1 MGSDSDEEQSLLG
14 IRRIDYLSPTPP
26 SLGYNSITSSTP
38 VPGKNEAL
46 GRPRIQSTHSGIFI
60 RSYDEDSVRST
71 VSTSYGP
78 VVVETGHI
86 LRSYGLF
93 LGLCLAFISAILF
106 TGNNF
111 LFQYLRNNATDMLLI
126 RGILQIS
133 TLGTVILFTSC
144 CKRIF
149 PTTLIDSLFVLGQGL
164 LNGVRVGLTF
174 LSMKYL
180 PIGDA
185 LTIKLTEPIWTLL
198 IAKIFL
204 KTPMGLWKL
213 AFSVS
218 VFVGIVLC
226 AQPPFIF
233 DHFKIS
239 ENVQP
244 SVMVLWSSRN
254 SEKFSPKDNG
264 ANVTSH
270 SERKSERNLP
280 DSWDYYL
287 GLSCALGTGV
297 CGAVANI
304 LVSRCI
310 SVSSV
315 VLTFWSGIGSAVT
328 ALLYGFLVDQ
338 EDIILYKPM
347 SLNFLNYLNLIFLAS
362 LGLLGFLLL
371 TRALQL
377 IPPTTVA
384 VIRVIEIVF
393 AYVLQSVILNEVP
406 NCLAIIGSSLVILSV
421 IGITTENIILAN

>member
-1 MGSDSDEEQSLLG
+1 MGIDSDEEQSLL
-14 IRRIDYLSPTPP
+14 RSTRTMYLSPNVPQ
-26 SLGYNSITSSTP
+26 SYNSITSSTP
-38 VPGKNEAL
+38 VPGKHEPITRL
-46 GRPRIQSTHSGIFI
+46 RIHSTQSGILVI
-60 RSYDEDSVRST
+60 SGSQNEDSVRST

-78 VVVETGHI
+78 VVVESGQI
-86 LRSYGLF
+86 LRSYGLC

-111 LFQYLRNNATDMLLI
+111 LFQYWRNNETDMLLI

-133 TLGTVILFTSC
+133 TLGSVILFTSC
-144 CKRIF
+144 CKTIF
-149 PTTLIDSLFVLGQGL
+149 PASLTDSLLVISQGM

-198 IAKIFL
+198 LAKIFL
-204 KTPMGLWKL
+204 KTPIGLWKL

-233 DHFKIS
+233 DHFYKS
-239 ENVQP
+239 AEEDS
-244 SVMVLWSSRN
+244 SVMVLLN
-254 SEKFSPKDNG
+254 SVNSASVSHKDSG
-264 ANVTSH
+264 PNVTSH
-270 SERKSERNLP
+270 SVSELRRG
-280 DSWDYYL
+280 DSYYL
-287 GLSCALGTGV
+287 GLTCALSTGV
-297 CGAVANI
+297 FGAVANI
-304 LVSRCI
+304 LVSRCH

-315 VLTFWSGIGSAVT
+315 VLTFWSGVGSAVT
-328 ALLYGFLVDQ
+328 ALLYGFLLDQ
-338 EDIILYKPM
+338 EDILLYKPM
-347 SLNFLNYLNLIFLAS
+347 SLNFLEYLNLILLAS

-384 VIRVIEIVF
+384 VIRVTEIVF
-393 AYVLQSVILNEVP
+393 AYVLQTVILKEVP
-406 NCLAIIGSSLVILSV
+406 NCLAIIGSSLVIVSV
-421 IGITTENIILAN
+421 IGISAENIILAS